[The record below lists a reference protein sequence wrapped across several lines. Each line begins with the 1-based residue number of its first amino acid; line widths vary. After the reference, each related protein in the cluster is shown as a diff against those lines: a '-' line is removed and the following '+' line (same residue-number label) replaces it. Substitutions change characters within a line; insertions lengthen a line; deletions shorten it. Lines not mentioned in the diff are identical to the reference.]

1 VLQLQ
6 CNFNTK
12 ILNIGCYILN
22 IFKNH
27 DQQSNV
33 NNKLSSSCIT
43 LLIKLAVLI
52 FVCVKINMKKF
63 ISGFLIL
70 FLFCNLYVSGGGF
83 QMLSTGHSS
92 AGMAGAVIALQTD
105 GSVIFYNPGGMVFL
119 EKSNVFGGIS
129 YSQSRIAFR
138 SNNSGLV
145 DRTES
150 KNMLPFY
157 LGGTIKLSEKMAAGI
172 VINTPFGYNTTWK
185 SDWEGRYIVLSAK
198 LNTLFIQPTFSYK
211 ISEKLGIGAGFV
223 FANANYKWNR
233 ALIVADGADAQFDG
247 KATGFGFNAGI
258 NYAINKKLTAALTY
272 RSKVKLNFKNTDV
285 AFSNIPASLANQ
297 YPASANATAEMPL
310 PSVLSIGFSY
320 EVIRGLKLNF
330 ETNLNGWSSFDSLN
344 YEFDAPN
351 TTLNDEFRQA
361 RKYRDALSLRLGAM
375 YKISDK
381 VTGRAGIAFDQTPVK
396 ENYMTPDMPDGDRYV
411 FGIGASFNVS
421 KNFVIEGSYSF
432 ETKAEREGINK
443 DTGLN
448 GAFNTLSH
456 CFGVGVNYSF

>member
-1 VLQLQ
+1 
-6 CNFNTK
+6 
-12 ILNIGCYILN
+12 
-22 IFKNH
+22 
-27 DQQSNV
+27 
-33 NNKLSSSCIT
+33 
-43 LLIKLAVLI
+43 
-52 FVCVKINMKKF
+52 MKKF

-70 FLFCNLYVSGGGF
+70 FLFCNLHVSGGGF
-83 QMLSTGHSS
+83 QMLSQSHSS

-129 YSQSRIAFR
+129 YTQSRIAFR

-172 VINTPFGYNTTWK
+172 VVNTPFGYNTTWK

-223 FANANYKWNR
+223 FASANYKWNR

-285 AFSNIPASLANQ
+285 AF
-297 YPASANATAEMPL
+297 
-310 PSVLSIGFSY
+310 
-320 EVIRGLKLNF
+320 
-330 ETNLNGWSSFDSLN
+330 
-344 YEFDAPN
+344 
-351 TTLNDEFRQA
+351 
-361 RKYRDALSLRLGAM
+361 
-375 YKISDK
+375 
-381 VTGRAGIAFDQTPVK
+381 
-396 ENYMTPDMPDGDRYV
+396 
-411 FGIGASFNVS
+411 
-421 KNFVIEGSYSF
+421 
-432 ETKAEREGINK
+432 
-443 DTGLN
+443 
-448 GAFNTLSH
+448 
-456 CFGVGVNYSF
+456 